1 MRHEIVV
8 PKKLSLYYS
17 EQSEQNGAN
26 GQEEYR
32 SRRAQINK
40 QDDFAEK
47 NYKVLLHESKEDN
60 LCLSLSQ
67 RLSFCRETEHAIK
80 HDDRSLHVKETW
92 VKSFNSFG
100 CFSGINLKVPKFFEF
115 WVALSRPSTRNKTRT
130 RVSLMD
136 FCPWTLCMKWC
147 WVILG
152 SWISSLVLTRTWMR
166 KVKTGISE

>member
-1 MRHEIVV
+1 MGTCSYRI
-8 PKKLSLYYS
+8 PFQKGAQIGRSLDSSYRRSGLLLSYS
-17 EQSEQNGAN
+17 QQSEQNGAN

-80 HDDRSLHVKETW
+80 HDDRSLHVKET
-92 VKSFNSFG
+92 
-100 CFSGINLKVPKFFEF
+100 
-115 WVALSRPSTRNKTRT
+115 
-130 RVSLMD
+130 
-136 FCPWTLCMKWC
+136 
-147 WVILG
+147 
-152 SWISSLVLTRTWMR
+152 
-166 KVKTGISE
+166 